1 MPRHPGKSRGK
12 SKSRGKAPRVDEVSR
27 GILPGEPPPSGFPG
41 GSQRPLPGGRRLPP
55 DAPQARREFRPALP
69 APAQRPQLERPVV
82 SRRGL
87 DRRGLGARGIGAQG
101 RPSFGAQPFRFPG
114 GDQAFFRTPFGG
126 GQGFQQQSILRG
138 PDGQL
143 FCPSCGQSVGV
154 SHLR

>member
-1 MPRHPGKSRGK
+1 MPSHPGKSRSAK
-12 SKSRGKAPRVDEVSR
+12 SKSRGKAPRVDEVVAS
-27 GILPGEPPPSGFPG
+27 
-41 GSQRPLPGGRRLPP
+41 RPLPQQAAGRGRAPAAAPP
-55 DAPQARREFRPALP
+55 ARRDFRPALP

-87 DRRGLGARGIGAQG
+87 ARRGLGARGIGAQG

-114 GDQAFFRTPFGG
+114 GDQAFGRTPFGG